1 MKRIALFMIIVISLI
16 FTTGCWDLGEINE
29 RIFPYSVGIDVNTNL
44 EEDEEYLITFSYPN
58 IDAMGDDPNSDTK
71 VFIISTKANNIFD
84 GVKKLS
90 DRVDK
95 PIDLKHLK
103 VLAISEE
110 VAKDKKNLLQI
121 VDGLNRD
128 FTINKAVYLLLT
140 KDIEELFEAKLESKR
155 QETIEGLIYTL
166 LRNNQKSTRFT
177 SRTLNE
183 FIESM
188 DKSSSSFIPLAKA
201 VNDEI
206 IISGGAVFKDYSLI
220 GHIDE
225 EENRSINIL
234 NKNFSE
240 DELETN
246 YKGTSLALETT
257 NVKVKKRLDNSD
269 GNLNIV
275 YSVELEGQ
283 IQEYIL
289 DHGKD
294 LDIKGIHE
302 MEDALEDKIKR
313 DLQDTVYKIQNELKA
328 DIIGIGDY
336 IYKYHPKIWRDIK
349 KDWEDIF
356 PQMDID
362 VNVEVKIRRRGLVGK

>member
-71 VFIISTKANNIFD
+71 VFIVSTKANNIFD

>member
-1 MKRIALFMIIVISLI
+1 IYLYTSHTSNNFHSRKCKKEDREMKRIALFMIIVISLI

-29 RIFPYSVGIDVNTNL
+29 RIFPYSDGIDVNTNL

-95 PIDLKHLK
+95 TIDLKHLK

-246 YKGTSLALETT
+246 YKRTSLTLETT
-257 NVKVKKRLDNSD
+257 NEK
-269 GNLNIV
+269 
-275 YSVELEGQ
+275 
-283 IQEYIL
+283 
-289 DHGKD
+289 
-294 LDIKGIHE
+294 
-302 MEDALEDKIKR
+302 
-313 DLQDTVYKIQNELKA
+313 
-328 DIIGIGDY
+328 
-336 IYKYHPKIWRDIK
+336 
-349 KDWEDIF
+349 
-356 PQMDID
+356 
-362 VNVEVKIRRRGLVGK
+362 